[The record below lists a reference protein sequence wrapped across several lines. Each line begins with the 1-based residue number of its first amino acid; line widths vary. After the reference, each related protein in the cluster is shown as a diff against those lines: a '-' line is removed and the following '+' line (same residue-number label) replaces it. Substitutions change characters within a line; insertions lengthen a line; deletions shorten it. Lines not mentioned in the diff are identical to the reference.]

1 MAHNHGR
8 ASECRKGR
16 SWDPEERLSL
26 KLLSPKKIRLW
37 QWTQLGYFTCPL
49 ICLPLGGFSG
59 PHIGHQNVD
68 QQTEAAGY
76 FSKKKKI
83 VLFGVKKNWNLESA
97 TMVTHVKVP
106 PPQRQ
111 DPFKEGKREMGSEGC
126 SKWSPS
132 GKQSSKYRGVSCWVV
147 IASHWLSSCQAR
159 ISFLLGLAFIVGIE
173 SSPFWPPDSV
183 LTQVSVY

>member
-1 MAHNHGR
+1 MQ
-8 ASECRKGR
+8 KGQKLGSR
-16 SWDPEERLSL
+16 GKTFPQTPESQENQAMTMNPAWVLH
-26 KLLSPKKIRLW
+26 LSPHLPATGGLLW
-37 QWTQLGYFTCPL
+37 SPYRPPKCWPANRGCWLFL
-49 ICLPLGGFSG
+49 K
-59 PHIGHQNVD
+59 
-68 QQTEAAGY
+68 
-76 FSKKKKI
+76 KKKKI

-97 TMVTHVKVP
+97 TMVIHVKVP